1 MVYFVLIYNW
11 LNDRIYAFGA
21 DLIGAV
27 THWMTAIALVL
38 VTLWIMIQGYRMIT
52 GQSRESMIGLVT
64 SMVRVVVIVTV
75 ATTIGVLGP
84 GLHTLVTTELSTD
97 MNQLFTGDT
106 STMAETIDK
115 NLTYTQLAMA
125 AIDTVQVAPGD
136 TETAASKARAQTFAT
151 FGTAS
156 APMAAAAM
164 LLLYNITLALEIGL
178 APLFV
183 MCLLFEQ
190 SKGLFQKWLLY
201 SIGTLFA
208 MGVLAFIS
216 GLVLQLTLRVAGALW
231 TADIINGI
239 LDTGAEGFTSQ
250 SMQQGGLGLLMTVLV
265 VSAPPIAAMFFQ
277 GTMGNFYFSSAF
289 GHGGG
294 NRQGPNGQ
302 MQSGLGYRGYHGKTN
317 GPLPASIGQAQG
329 NGMQRAVGDDAFNW
343 GTRGTIVA
351 TNTRD
356 DVLKYPPPST
366 RG

>member
-21 DLIGAV
+21 DLMGAV
-27 THWMTAIALVL
+27 TNWMTGIALVL
-38 VTLWIMIQGYRMIT
+38 VTLWIIIQGYRMIT
-52 GQSRESMIGLVT
+52 GQSRDSMIGLVT
-64 SMVRVVVIVTV
+64 NMVRVVVVVTV
-75 ATTIGVLGP
+75 ATTIGVLGSS
-84 GLHTLVTTELSTD
+84 LHTLVTTELSTD
-97 MNQLFTGDT
+97 INQLFTGDT

-164 LLLYNITLALEIGL
+164 LLLYNFTLALEIGL

-190 SKGLFQKWLLY
+190 TKGLFQKWLLY

-216 GLVLQLTLRVAGALW
+216 GLVLKLTLRVAAALW
-231 TADIINGI
+231 TADLINGI

-277 GTMGNFYFSSAF
+277 GTMGGFMAYSPFAGGASNHVGAWGQPPGSY
-289 GHGGG
+289 GYGGG
-294 NRQGPNGQ
+294 YAPPRADATQPSPGRQFGGGALSSPNLGTHSSFVSGPA
-302 MQSGLGYRGYHGKTN
+302 L
-317 GPLPASIGQAQG
+317 AD
-329 NGMQRAVGDDAFNW
+329 AV
-343 GTRGTIVA
+343 
-351 TNTRD
+351 
-356 DVLKYPPPST
+356 KYKPST
-366 RG
+366 

>member
-11 LNDRIYAFGA
+11 LNDRIYTFGA
-21 DLIGAV
+21 NLMGAV
-27 THWMTAIALVL
+27 TSWMTALALVL
-38 VTLWIMIQGYRMIT
+38 VTIWIMIQGYRMIT
-52 GQSRESMIGLVT
+52 GQSRDSMIGLVT
-64 SMVRVVVIVTV
+64 NMVRVVVVITV

-136 TETAASKARAQTFAT
+136 AETAASKVRAQSFAT

-178 APLFV
+178 APLFI
-183 MCLLFEQ
+183 MCLLFDQ
-190 SKGLFQKWLLY
+190 TKGLFQKWLLY
-201 SIGTLFA
+201 SIGTLFS

-216 GLVLQLTLRVAGALW
+216 GLALQLTLRVAAALW
-231 TADIINGI
+231 TSDIINSI

-265 VSAPPIAAMFFQ
+265 ISAPPIAAMFFQ
-277 GTMGNFYFSSAF
+277 GTMGAFYFNSAF

-302 MQSGLGYRGYHGKTN
+302 LQSGLGYGGGEYRGRGYA
-317 GPLPASIGQAQG
+317 PPQASIEQGSAAQG
-329 NGMQRAVGDDAFNW
+329 TGVLSM
-343 GTRGTIVA
+343 GTRRTIVPSSA
-351 TNTRD
+351 PSD
-356 DVLKYPPPST
+356 AVKYKPST
-366 RG
+366 

>member
-1 MVYFVLIYNW
+1 
-11 LNDRIYAFGA
+11 
-21 DLIGAV
+21 
-27 THWMTAIALVL
+27 
-38 VTLWIMIQGYRMIT
+38 
-52 GQSRESMIGLVT
+52 
-64 SMVRVVVIVTV
+64 
-75 ATTIGVLGP
+75 
-84 GLHTLVTTELSTD
+84 
-97 MNQLFTGDT
+97 
-106 STMAETIDK
+106 
-115 NLTYTQLAMA
+115 
-125 AIDTVQVAPGD
+125 VQVAPGD

-178 APLFV
+178 APLFI

-190 SKGLFQKWLLY
+190 TKGLFQKWAMY

-277 GTMGNFYFSSAF
+277 GTMGSFIAYSPFAGGAASRPGPHGQPPGSYGYAYGGARYSPPQTATAQASYSRQTGGAF
-289 GHGGG
+289 GNNPSAVTRH
-294 NRQGPNGQ
+294 
-302 MQSGLGYRGYHGKTN
+302 SGAPISAHADAIR
-317 GPLPASIGQAQG
+317 PAPTPSPAE
-329 NGMQRAVGDDAFNW
+329 VG
-343 GTRGTIVA
+343 
-351 TNTRD
+351 
-356 DVLKYPPPST
+356 
-366 RG
+366 